1 MQGILNTRDTQEQ
14 PSNKEVIA
22 FYGDLTSVNAED
34 VVFRGSATK
43 ESTVLSFVQSHQE
56 DTYFTMMY
64 TQEMQI
70 PKELEKEI
78 ASINPHTQFV
88 QINSIGEFAE
98 YYDNGSKTMDRE
110 LYPVESVKM
119 LSDSLFYDVKEREQ
133 PKVEKEQQVPREYL
147 KISDISLREGISD
160 LNEQINKI
168 TEYVDSF
175 DKNKIEKTQEFLDT
189 MGLQG
194 YDPTDGQVQSQ
205 VEIVK
210 RELHQEFVKDYTL
223 PIAGKTAIDNLDVM
237 LPSKVGN
244 SVDDVIEFTH
254 DLLGDTHE
262 GKVKLDFECTS
273 LSDCHIKGAYREL
286 ENEKIL
292 ENKTEHNIH
301 KEGIILEDNAS
312 RSYDTLEIMNEENQ
326 RDYDSY
332 ENIPKYEEIAN
343 QTYMPSQYDSSVDY
357 GMEIGE

>member
-14 PSNKEVIA
+14 PLNKEVIA

-98 YYDNGSKTMDRE
+98 
-110 LYPVESVKM
+110 
-119 LSDSLFYDVKEREQ
+119 FYDVKEREQ

-343 QTYMPSQYDSSVDY
+343 QTYMPSQYDSSMEY